1 MSPTRRPVMHSA
13 PRNRPHASMACRAM
27 LASGKASTTAP
38 HFNPDD
44 ITRHVGVYNKRGLRP
59 DMEYGTA
66 LLY

>member
-1 MSPTRRPVMHSA
+1 MAATRASA
-13 PRNRPHASMACRAM
+13 PSVRDVGWQTATRAD
-27 LASGKASTTAP
+27 LTP